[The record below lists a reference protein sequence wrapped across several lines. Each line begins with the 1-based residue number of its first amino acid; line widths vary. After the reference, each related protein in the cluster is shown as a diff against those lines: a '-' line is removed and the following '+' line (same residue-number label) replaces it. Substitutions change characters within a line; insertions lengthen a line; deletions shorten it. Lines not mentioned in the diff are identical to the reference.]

1 MPMSWRDGPV
11 GKVLPHKREDLCSNL
26 QLCIVMHVRCPR
38 LTTVK
43 WEAETGESPQKLDNQ
58 QAQNMP
64 PNRKHKENLL
74 PKGWNA
80 RTKTQGYPL
89 TSTGTL
95 CHAHACTHVHTSYTH
110 IDTTNKQ
117 ASKQTHK

>member
-1 MPMSWRDGPV
+1 MRWRDGLV
-11 GKVLPHKREDLCSNL
+11 GKVLPQKREDLCSNL
-26 QLCIVMHVRCPR
+26 QLCIVVHVRCLR